1 MDKPLDLNAQ
11 KNKSAMVKSKLHS
24 LKKQLHY
31 SVNTT
36 YNNICT
42 ESMLTQSQPRAQ
54 SDVKAELY
62 ADPNP
67 AARA

>member
-42 ESMLTQSQPRAQ
+42 ESMLTQS
-54 SDVKAELY
+54 
-62 ADPNP
+62 
-67 AARA
+67 